1 MGSNFMKK
9 SLESTVLRLPLAAA
23 ILVATALPGI
33 AETPKPNPHQLINA
47 QAIDEIR
54 KWTDTEI
61 VRVAVNAQ
69 NARIGDIDQAEID
82 RLDKQWRAEREAD
95 DKPLIAATLSNPL
108 SVYLSRMQGKSV
120 GLYTEIFVMD
130 HNGLNVGQ
138 SSITSDFWQGDED
151 KFQKTFQVAK
161 DAVFIDEPEWDDEF
175 KIWRGQVNFTLT
187 DEKGESPIGAVTVEM
202 SLSEL
207 ERRSNANF

>member
-1 MGSNFMKK
+1 MKK

-82 RLDKQWRAEREAD
+82 RILDHGAERARE
-95 DKPLIAATLSNPL
+95 IAAPI
-108 SVYLSRMQGKSV
+108 LSRTYEIV
-120 GLYTEIFVMD
+120 GM
-130 HNGLNVGQ
+130 VGA
-138 SSITSDFWQGDED
+138 GR
-151 KFQKTFQVAK
+151 A
-161 DAVFIDEPEWDDEF
+161 
-175 KIWRGQVNFTLT
+175 
-187 DEKGESPIGAVTVEM
+187 
-202 SLSEL
+202 
-207 ERRSNANF
+207 